1 MPTYRCTT
9 PQGLLDTERKA
20 SIAHEITRIHNAI
33 TGAATFFAQVIFDE
47 VPVGNYFVGGAPLP
61 GKQIFLNGQIR
72 AGRSALDLQRLLKDL
87 VAGVTAA
94 SGLSSLSVWVY
105 VTELPAKRM
114 AEYGHILPE
123 PGDEQAWL
131 SNLPADD
138 RAQML
143 NVRR

>member
-9 PQGLLDTERKA
+9 PQGLLDAERKA
-20 SIAHEITRIHNAI
+20 SIAREITRIHNAI

-47 VPVGNYFVGGAPLP
+47 VPIGNYFVGGAPLQ
-61 GKQIFLNGQIR
+61 GKQIFVNGQIR

-87 VAGVTAA
+87 VAGVSAA

-123 PGDEQAWL
+123 PSDEQPWL
-131 SNLPADD
+131 SNLPVDD
-138 RAQML
+138 PTHS
-143 NVRR
+143 